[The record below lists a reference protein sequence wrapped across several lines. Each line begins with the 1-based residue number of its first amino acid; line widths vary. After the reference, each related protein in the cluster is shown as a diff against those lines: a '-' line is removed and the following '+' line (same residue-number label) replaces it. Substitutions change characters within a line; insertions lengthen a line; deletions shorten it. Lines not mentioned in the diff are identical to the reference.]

1 MRTAI
6 NKKKN
11 SSICRMRFF
20 LLSGWRISGGR
31 FEPSRFLA
39 RLVCFVGAHDTDF
52 SRGGVGH
59 FSYT

>member
-11 SSICRMRFF
+11 SSICRMRVF
-20 LLSGWRISGGR
+20 LLFSGRISGGR
-31 FEPSRFLA
+31 FEPSCFLA
-39 RLVCFVGAHDTDF
+39 RFVCFVGAHDTDF
-52 SRGGVGH
+52 SRGGVGR

>member
-6 NKKKN
+6 NKKRIVLYAVCAFFFCLAGVFQAVD
-11 SSICRMRFF
+11 SS
-20 LLSGWRISGGR
+20 L
-31 FEPSRFLA
+31 P
-39 RLVCFVGAHDTDF
+39 GAHDTDF